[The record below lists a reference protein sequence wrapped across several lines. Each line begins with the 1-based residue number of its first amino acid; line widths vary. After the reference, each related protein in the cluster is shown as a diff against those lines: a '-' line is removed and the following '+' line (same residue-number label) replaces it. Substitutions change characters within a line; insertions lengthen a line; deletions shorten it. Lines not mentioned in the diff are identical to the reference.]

1 MLKRVHWLLALCMLA
16 CLGLAGAPAAR
27 AQSDTTTVTILHFS
41 DYHSHA
47 VPFYSE
53 GAPNQGGIARG
64 IAYMK
69 AQRQSNPNLLILD
82 GGDMVNKGSP
92 TWSDEYQCAEWPW
105 LNGLVD
111 AMALGNHE
119 FDYGQDVF
127 KACQAQI
134 TYPILSANYLGAD
147 GKPLLTTDG
156 KTYLVKEVGG
166 IKIGL
171 FALAG
176 SDFNTLVPP
185 ASRAPGATF
194 GDRVATAKQ
203 IVDTLRNTENVNA
216 VVFFG
221 HELREDDYAL
231 AQAVP
236 GIDLI
241 LGTHSH
247 YKSELT
253 QIPNTNTYFI
263 SPFQYLTYI
272 SNVQLTF
279 TGGQLTG
286 MKGGLVKMDAQQP
299 EDPQIA
305 AQVAKMQADLEAKHP
320 DRFKVLGTAAVELG
334 VDNVSDDETGL
345 GNWSMEVVRAAAGV
359 NAFFSTS
366 SSFRASIPPGPIT
379 VETFYTAIPYKNSI
393 VTADMTGQQ
402 VADLLNVVV
411 SKRGTD
417 SFCQESGVRFD
428 IQNGQAV
435 NIEVLRDPA
444 NPAAGYAPLDLSKTY
459 KIGAT
464 NFMTGVSAFYKP
476 VFAAAANVTDTKV
489 DIGTLL
495 TNTIQSA
502 GTITAALDGRM
513 GTPPPG
519 GGTAPGMPRTG
530 NGQAPDSAGVALLA
544 ALGLLA
550 AGLLVR
556 ARLRVAA
563 PPVVSERTARD

>member
-1 MLKRVHWLLALCMLA
+1 MLKQVRWLLALCILA
-16 CLGLAGAPAAR
+16 CIGLVGTPAVH

-64 IAYMK
+64 IAYLK
-69 AQRQSNPNLLILD
+69 AQRQSNPNVLVLD

-105 LNGLVD
+105 FNGIID

-127 KACQAQI
+127 KACQAAI
-134 TYPILSANYLGAD
+134 NYPILSANYLGAD
-147 GKPLLTTDG
+147 GNPLLMPGG

-166 IKIGL
+166 VKIGL

-176 SDFNTLVPP
+176 SDFNTLVPA

-194 GDRVATAKQ
+194 ADRIATAKQ
-203 IVDTLRNTENVNA
+203 IVDTLRNTEKVNA

-247 YKSELT
+247 YKSELIT
-253 QIPNTNTYFI
+253 IPNTKTYFI

-279 TGGQLTG
+279 TGGQLSG
-286 MKGGLVKMDAQQP
+286 VSGRLVKMDAQQP

-320 DRFKVLGTAAVELG
+320 DRFKMLGTSAVELG
-334 VDNVSDDETGL
+334 VDGVSDVATVL
-345 GNWSMEVVRAAAGV
+345 SNWSIEVVRASSDAM
-359 NAFFSTS
+359 AFYPTP
-366 SSFRASIPPGPIT
+366 SSFRASIPPWPIT
-379 VETFYTAIPYKNSI
+379 AETFYTAIPYKTSI

-402 VADLLNVVV
+402 VADLLNVML
-411 SKRGTD
+411 SKRGSD
-417 SFCQESGVRFD
+417 
-428 IQNGQAV
+428 
-435 NIEVLRDPA
+435 
-444 NPAAGYAPLDLSKTY
+444 
-459 KIGAT
+459 
-464 NFMTGVSAFYKP
+464 
-476 VFAAAANVTDTKV
+476 
-489 DIGTLL
+489 
-495 TNTIQSA
+495 
-502 GTITAALDGRM
+502 
-513 GTPPPG
+513 
-519 GGTAPGMPRTG
+519 
-530 NGQAPDSAGVALLA
+530 
-544 ALGLLA
+544 
-550 AGLLVR
+550 
-556 ARLRVAA
+556 
-563 PPVVSERTARD
+563 